1 MDQAEAKFSGAL
13 PSLVPGW
20 RVFHCSDLCRVDAR
34 AATWTKGTEWM
45 ARKQRMSVLKRQ
57 REAKKRTRERKKAEK
72 AALKRERRHGKTGGP
87 SMASR
92 EELIKLGIL
101 PPSPPGSE
109 DSEAAGEDS
118 ESPSEQ
124 GGAAEQS

>member
-1 MDQAEAKFSGAL
+1 
-13 PSLVPGW
+13 
-20 RVFHCSDLCRVDAR
+20 
-34 AATWTKGTEWM
+34 M

-87 SMASR
+87 TMASR
-92 EELIKLGIL
+92 EELIRLGIL
-101 PPSPPGSE
+101 PPSPPGTE
-109 DSEAAGEDS
+109 DSEASGEES
-118 ESPSEQ
+118 ESPAEE